1 MKMVSNQIKQKM
13 KTNNIRR
20 TVLFLYIVLSIY
32 GFGAA
37 MLDYFGIYEAW
48 KLVGANEFPAFHV
61 FQGSRIIAIFVIP
74 LAVAT
79 LLGLAACLFPVNNIN
94 KKWLWPSMLSMML
107 VWVLSFTIQ
116 IPMQFALDTKKDM
129 QLIDELLYTNW
140 FRFAA
145 DAFQLIFVLIILWQL
160 LKQKPQQVTASH
172 YK

>member
-1 MKMVSNQIKQKM
+1 M
-13 KTNNIRR
+13 KTNNIRI

-48 KLVGANEFPAFHV
+48 KLVGADEFPAFHV

-79 LLGLAACLFPVNNIN
+79 ILGLAACLFPVKNVN
-94 KKWLWPSMLSMML
+94 KKWLWLSLLSMIV
-107 VWVLSFTIQ
+107 VWVLSFSIQ
-116 IPMQFALDTKKDM
+116 IPMQLALDTKKDM
-129 QLIDELLYTNW
+129 QLLDELLYTNW

-145 DAFQLIFVLIILWQL
+145 DAFQVIFVLIVLWQL
-160 LKQKPQQVTASH
+160 LKKEPQPVAANASL
-172 YK
+172 